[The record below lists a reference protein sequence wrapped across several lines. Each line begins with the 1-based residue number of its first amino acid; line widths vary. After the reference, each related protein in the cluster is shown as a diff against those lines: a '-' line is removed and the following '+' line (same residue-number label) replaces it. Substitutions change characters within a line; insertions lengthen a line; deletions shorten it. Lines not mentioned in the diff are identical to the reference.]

1 MKTRNLKIKKAT
13 LVSADYI
20 AELMIAGVK
29 VSIHL
34 GELS

>member
-1 MKTRNLKIKKAT
+1 MKKSLKVIKASMF
-13 LVSADYI
+13 SADYI